1 MGKLEY
7 LVAAKDIDKIIVNN
21 SVTNSVTN
29 GKKEVILNDK
39 ILKQQEFIVLAIK
52 SIIKQKK
59 TILLIGT
66 GNNGKSYI
74 LHKIRDYIIANKY
87 KIIDANYTAEY
98 FLSIDISYFMKKFN
112 MNTLIFTLKS
122 NPYTNNKPKKMS
134 ILDINHIKF

>member
-1 MGKLEY
+1 MGKLNY
-7 LVAAKDIDKIIVNN
+7 LVAAENIDKISANN

-29 GKKEVILNDK
+29 SKKEVIVTDE
-39 ILKQQEFIVLAIK
+39 ILKLQELIVLAIK

-98 FLSIDISYFMKKFN
+98 FLSTDISYFIKKFN
-112 MNTLIFTLKS
+112 TNKLIFTLKS

-134 ILDINHIKF
+134 VLDINHIKF